1 MPADYL
7 AEDRSERCLA
17 ALLALI
23 RERGTDAVR
32 DHRGCARTYQPSAV
46 NCRRAPQSPSVE
58 MEHVTDRTSPWAHS
72 WYRKDFALAWHTILA
87 GCGFSNLDTSSG
99 SSNSLLSANECDIS
113 ATLREMRE
121 ARPYMGIFLP
131 SGTGERSRSIGGLT
145 RRVICGRE

>member
-23 RERGTDAVR
+23 RERGT
-32 DHRGCARTYQPSAV
+32 
-46 NCRRAPQSPSVE
+46 PQSPSVE

-72 WYRKDFALAWHTILA
+72 WYRKDFALAWRTILA

-99 SSNSLLSANECDIS
+99 SSNSL
-113 ATLREMRE
+113 TLCQRM
-121 ARPYMGIFLP
+121 
-131 SGTGERSRSIGGLT
+131 
-145 RRVICGRE
+145 